1 MSRKQPESL
10 KNVPIRKRGKA
21 LTIDEKLMVVR
32 VFDKCNEEKRNGND
46 IDPKEAYSRT
56 SCLTYVGRRQVVE
69 IIRYF
74 FDTGEVS
81 KPAQVGNRSVH
92 ITNIPEQTEPYIRH
106 FIFNTDFH
114 KRLILIINPSCHL

>member
-46 IDPKEAYSRT
+46 IDPKDAYSRT
-56 SCLTYVGRRQVVE
+56 SLYTCVVRRQIFE

-74 FDTGEVS
+74 
-81 KPAQVGNRSVH
+81 
-92 ITNIPEQTEPYIRH
+92 
-106 FIFNTDFH
+106 
-114 KRLILIINPSCHL
+114 